1 MIYRNDIAFSIA
13 KHMMDKFLPDVKNN
27 LPSVLSVIDRDQL
40 SVVKHDGNLI
50 FLIGDELSSDNLKPV
65 SIKGL
70 DIHIMNK
77 QSILRNKDTLLEL
90 I

>member
-1 MIYRNDIAFSIA
+1 
-13 KHMMDKFLPDVKNN
+13 MMDKILPDTNYH
-27 LPSVLSVIDRDQL
+27 LPSVLRGLARAQL

-77 QSILRNKDTLLEL
+77 QSILRNKDALLEL